1 MNLIKVFTEHRL
13 AANLGMIVMLLAG
26 LWAITAMRVQLN
38 PDVEQNVVEVN
49 VTWRGASSED
59 VEKLVTVPLEQQ
71 LRTLSKL
78 DFVRSFTRDAFV
90 SVEAHFEPET
100 DLQRAIDD
108 VKQRVSQIRSLPVD
122 IEPPVIYSR
131 ERRDLVSAVIVTGLD
146 DVDELIPTARD
157 MERELLARGIDHVD
171 FQGLPEEEIAIQV
184 GSETLLNLGL
194 DFNELGAQVRSLSQD
209 APAGTVGSGQLARQL
224 RSLDQRRAID
234 EFNDL
239 PVYSP
244 NADAL
249 TRLGDIATVER
260 RGVVDQPYSTIGG
273 QPAIAL
279 FARRNAD
286 GDSLEAAETLNQW
299 LEEKRETLPS
309 GVSINLFLEAW
320 TFIRDELSLIIN
332 NGLFGLA
339 LVIVALMV
347 FLQLRV
353 AFWVMVGIPVTF
365 FAALFGFY
373 YMGGTINA
381 ISLIGIVMAL
391 GIVVDDAI
399 VVGEQAQTELDRG
412 LPPAEAASTGARKML
427 APVIASSLTTLCAF
441 TPLLAQDGAPIKE
454 IPLIML
460 WVITASLVECF
471 LILPGH
477 LRHAFEKAQAKPQSE
492 RRQQFNAAFIRWREE
507 RFRPLVRHAMAN
519 GRVVIV
525 LAFAMFLI
533 PLTAWITGW
542 IKQDLSLSLD
552 FEQLRADVR
561 FVTGATDAEKTA
573 YMRYLEDTLAEVDEA
588 SGDGNVVAFLTTN
601 NRAVINNQ
609 GQRGNQFASIS
620 VELVSPEKRDLSADE
635 IANRWL
641 REVERSPIVDF
652 LNVAEEKQFWADFS
666 ILLKGADAA
675 TLKLA
680 SDELIKELHTLEG
693 VSNLRDD
700 LPWGKEQWILKLTT
714 AGRALGLSTGDLGR
728 QLRSA
733 YDGHRIQIFQEEESE
748 LEVRLILPESE
759 RNDLAKIGQ
768 FPIKVPSGAM
778 VPLSNVAIIE
788 GQRGIDTIRHHDTER
803 SITVRGDVDMSIIT
817 GGEVIAYFDEKL
829 KDALKEKYG
838 IATGLDGK
846 SLAEA
851 EAESDFGTQFLIVLA
866 LIYVVLAAVFS
877 SWTWPIAVML
887 AIPLGLTGALLGH
900 MALGLVIN
908 PMSMLG
914 LFTLTGII
922 VNDSIVLVSA
932 YRRNLDEGIEPARAI
947 EDAVC
952 SRLRPVLLTSVT
964 TIAGLFPLL
973 LEQAPIA
980 AMFKPLAAAIC
991 FGMAY
996 GTLLVLFVIPVL
1008 LVGIVRLTERFE
1020 RGLGRAGSA
1029 LDRWDFR
1036 PLTHRKIAND

>member
-1 MNLIKVFTEHRL
+1 MSLIKVFTEHRL

-26 LWAITAMRVQLN
+26 VWAIVSMRVQLN
-38 PDVEQNVVEVN
+38 PAFEQNVVEIN
-49 VTWRGASSED
+49 ITWRGASSED
-59 VEKLVTVPLEQQ
+59 VEKLVTTPIEQQ
-71 LRTLSKL
+71 LRTLNDL
-78 DFVRSFTRDAFV
+78 EYLRSFTGDAFV
-90 SVEAHFEPET
+90 NVEVHFEAET

-108 VKQRVSQIRSLPVD
+108 VKQRVSQIQSLPVD

-131 ERRDLVSAVIVTGLD
+131 ERRDLVSAVILSGLD
-146 DVDELIPTARD
+146 DVDELIPTARE
-157 MERELLARGIDHVD
+157 MERELLGRGIDHVD

-184 GSETLLNLGL
+184 DSETLLNLGL
-194 DFNELGAQVRSLSQD
+194 NFNELGAQVRSLSQD
-209 APAGTVGSGQLARQL
+209 SPGGTVGTGQLSRQL
-224 RSLDQRRAID
+224 RSLDQRRATD

-239 PVYSP
+239 PIYSP

-260 RGVVDQPYSTIGG
+260 RPVVDQPYSTVGG
-273 QPAIAL
+273 KPAIVL
-279 FARRNAD
+279 FARRNAE
-286 GDSLEAAETLNQW
+286 GDSLEAAEILHGW
-299 LEEKRETLPS
+299 YDAKRVTLPE
-309 GVSINLFLEAW
+309 GVSLNLFLEAW
-320 TFIRDELSLIIN
+320 TFIRDELSLIVN
-332 NGLFGLA
+332 NGLFGLI

-347 FLQLRV
+347 FLQVRV

-373 YMGGTINA
+373 YLGGTINA

-399 VVGEQAQTELDRG
+399 VVGEQALTELDRG
-412 LPPAEAASTGARKML
+412 LPPAEAASVGARKML

-441 TPLLAQDGAPIKE
+441 TPLLAQDGEPIKE

-477 LRHAFEKAQAKPQSE
+477 LRHAFEKTRAKPPSE
-492 RRQQFNAAFIRWREE
+492 RRRRFNEAFFRFREE
-507 RFRPLVRHAMAN
+507 RFRPLVRYAMAN
-519 GRVVIV
+519 GRVVMV

-533 PLTAWITGW
+533 PVTAWITGW

-561 FVTGATDAEKTA
+561 FVTGTSQDERTA
-573 YMRYLEDTLAEVDEA
+573 YMQYLEETLTAVDA
-588 SGDGNVVAFLTTN
+588 DNGGNNVVAFLTTN

-609 GQRGNQFASIS
+609 SQRGIQFASIS
-620 VELVSPEKRDLSADE
+620 VELVSPEQRDLSANQV
-635 IANRWL
+635 ASRWL
-641 REVERSPIVDF
+641 AAVRQSPIVDF
-652 LNVAEEKQFWADFS
+652 VTIAEEKQFWADFS

-675 TLKLA
+675 TLKRA
-680 SDELIKELHTLEG
+680 SDELIQNLHSLEG

-700 LPWGKEQWILKLTT
+700 LPWGKEQWILSLTT
-714 AGRALGLSTGDLGR
+714 AGRALGLSTGELGR

-733 YDGHRIQIFQEEESE
+733 YDGHRIQIFQEAESE
-748 LEVRLILPESE
+748 LEVRLILPEVE
-759 RNDLAKIGQ
+759 RTDLAQIGQ
-768 FPIKVPSGAM
+768 FPIKVPTGEM
-778 VPLSNVAIIE
+778 VPLSSVAIIE

-803 SITVRGDVDMSIIT
+803 SITIRGDVDMSVIT
-817 GGEVIAYFDEKL
+817 GGEVIAYFNDNIKEPL
-829 KDALKEKYG
+829 KQKYG
-838 IATGLDGK
+838 ITTGLDGK

-851 EAESDFGTQFLIVLA
+851 EAESNYGTQFIIVLA

-877 SWTWPIAVML
+877 SWSWPIAVML

-900 MALGLVIN
+900 MALGLLIN

-922 VNDSIVLVSA
+922 VNDSIILVSA
-932 YRRNLDEGIEPARAI
+932 YRRNVEEGVEPAQAI

-980 AMFKPLAAAIC
+980 AMFTPLAAAIC

-996 GTLLVLFVIPVL
+996 GTVLVLFVIPVL
-1008 LVGIVRLTERFE
+1008 LAGIIRLGDRVESRIGRMGSVIDRWRLTV
-1020 RGLGRAGSA
+1020 
-1029 LDRWDFR
+1029 W
-1036 PLTHRKIAND
+1036 PQRKPAND